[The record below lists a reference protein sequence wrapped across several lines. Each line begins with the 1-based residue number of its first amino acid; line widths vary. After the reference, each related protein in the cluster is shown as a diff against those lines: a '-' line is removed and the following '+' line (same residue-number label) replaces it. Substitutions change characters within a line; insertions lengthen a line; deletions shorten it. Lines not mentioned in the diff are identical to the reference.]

1 MVSFADR
8 SPGSTIA
15 DMTDPDQVDQ
25 PERRLKVLVVD
36 ADDRVRE
43 SLAGLLA
50 IGDRVVVVGTAG
62 HPGRAMELVAT
73 TRPDVILVDPRL
85 PDVDAGRA
93 LISRLRE
100 ELPAVRVLAM
110 SWSDG
115 VEQARID
122 CGADGL
128 VRKTFRP
135 AELLAAI
142 LGTGRPA
149 VA

>member
-1 MVSFADR
+1 
-8 SPGSTIA
+8 
-15 DMTDPDQVDQ
+15 MTDPDQTMTIDA
-25 PERRLKVLVVD
+25 RLRVLVVD

-73 TRPDVILVDPRL
+73 ARPDVILVDPRL
-85 PDVDAGRA
+85 PDMDAGTA
-93 LISRLRE
+93 LIARLRE
-100 ELPAVRVLAM
+100 ELPNVRVLAM

-115 VEQARID
+115 LEQGRID

-142 LGTGRPA
+142 LATGRPA